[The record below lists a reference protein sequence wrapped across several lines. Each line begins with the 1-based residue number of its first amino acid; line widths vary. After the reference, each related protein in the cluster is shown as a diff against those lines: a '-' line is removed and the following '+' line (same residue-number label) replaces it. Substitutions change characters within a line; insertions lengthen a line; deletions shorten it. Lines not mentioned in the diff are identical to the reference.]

1 MIFSVILGDSRELVC
16 PSAFAAKVRRL
27 LSVKEANLCR
37 LKSVITW
44 TLDFLASL
52 IGRNRFVHPPVEDPI
67 PMTI

>member
-16 PSAFAAKVRRL
+16 PSAFAAKVKL

-37 LKSVITW
+37 LKSLITW
-44 TLDFLASL
+44 TLDFPASL

-67 PMTI
+67 PMTV